1 MALRFAGHS
10 FLIHKLEQRFIT
22 VRFQSVVK
30 LLKKKKK
37 FNDVFS
43 IHKNNTYFIHLVTSQ
58 RPSTDLLCL

>member
-30 LLKKKKK
+30 LLKKKKNLMTFFLYIK
-37 FNDVFS
+37 
-43 IHKNNTYFIHLVTSQ
+43 IIRTLFIL
-58 RPSTDLLCL
+58 